1 MFFIVLIVKRKELGA
16 IMLDNS
22 IKTDVKVADD
32 TILMIAG
39 IAATSVK
46 GVAALGEGVTFKALP
61 FIGSNSLKKG
71 IVIEKDENGN
81 NIKANITIVI
91 DNGVDIKSICTSIQ
105 EKVKESIES
114 MLDLKVKQVSVR
126 VAKVNDI

>member
-1 MFFIVLIVKRKELGA
+1 MTEL
-16 IMLDNS
+16 N
-22 IKTDVKVADD
+22 IKTDVKIADD
-32 TILMIAG
+32 TINMIAG

>member
-1 MFFIVLIVKRKELGA
+1 MAEL
-16 IMLDNS
+16 N

-32 TILMIAG
+32 TIAMIAG
-39 IAATSVK
+39 IAATSVP
-46 GVAALGEGVTFKALP
+46 GVASLGEGMTFKALP

-71 IVIEKDENGN
+71 VVIEKDEKGN
-81 NIKANITIVI
+81 NITAKLTIVI
-91 DNGVDIKSICTSIQ
+91 DQGKDIKKTCTNIQ

-114 MLDLKVKQVSVR
+114 MLDLNVKEVIVR

>member
-1 MFFIVLIVKRKELGA
+1 MADL
-16 IMLDNS
+16 S

-32 TILMIAG
+32 TISMIAG
-39 IAATSVK
+39 IAATSVH

-71 IVIEKDENGN
+71 VVIEKDENGK
-81 NIKANITIVI
+81 NIIVKLTIVI
-91 DNGVDIKSICTSIQ
+91 EQGNDIKKTCLSIQ

-114 MLDLKVKQVSVR
+114 MLDLNVKEVSVR
-126 VAKVNDI
+126 VAKINDV

>member
-1 MFFIVLIVKRKELGA
+1 MV
-16 IMLDNS
+16 DNS

-71 IVIEKDENGN
+71 IVIEKDENDD
-81 NIKANITIVI
+81 NIVVNVTIVI
-91 DNGVDIKSICTSIQ
+91 ENGADIKKTCLNIQ

-114 MLDLKVKQVSVR
+114 MLDLNVKEVSVR